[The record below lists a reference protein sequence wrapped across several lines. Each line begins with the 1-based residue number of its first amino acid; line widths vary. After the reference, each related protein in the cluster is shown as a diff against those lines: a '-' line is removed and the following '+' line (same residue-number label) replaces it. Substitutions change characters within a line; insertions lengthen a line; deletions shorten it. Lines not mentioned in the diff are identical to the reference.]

1 MNGGIIQQG
10 ANPIQ
15 LPKGL
20 LGYGGTVPAV
30 YPLPRPFS
38 PYNVSGLSFWF
49 DASDVSSLFS
59 TAGRT
64 QPTDLGQP
72 VAYISSKTPLVSA
85 AATQS
90 TLSSRGTLSS
100 APTNGLTSIALNG
113 TSSSFTSSP
122 YNPVMSVTNVVV
134 CYPTNFSG
142 VRPILGGSNSDAG
155 RNNGLQMRGGQW
167 CLGLDSIVVSGIA
180 TRQEVTIACFTIDAP
195 NQTTTIIVNGVSTGP
210 LAAAFRTIA
219 EYSLYIGTSGFGEFF
234 AGRFCEFMRYS
245 RILSANEMLYIQRAM
260 AAKWGAVL
268 R

>member
-30 YPLPRPFS
+30 YPVPRPFS
-38 PYNVSGLSFWF
+38 PYDVSGLSFWF
-49 DASDVSSLFS
+49 DASDASSLFS

-72 VAYISSKTPLVSA
+72 VAYISSKTPFVSS

-100 APTNGLTSIALNG
+100 VPTNGLTSVSLNG
-113 TSSSFTSSP
+113 TSSSFTSSLSTP
-122 YNPVMSVTNVVV
+122 SMSVTNVVV
-134 CYPTNFSG
+134 CVPTSLSG
-142 VRPILGGSNSDAG
+142 VKPILGGGNGEAG
-155 RNNGLQMRGGQW
+155 RNNSMQIRAGAWAIGLSG
-167 CLGLDSIVVSGIA
+167 VVSSGITA
-180 TRQEVTIACFTIDAP
+180 RQETTVICTTIDSP
-195 NQTTTIIVNGVSTGP
+195 NQTATIVVNGVSSGP
-210 LAAAFRTIA
+210 LAAAFNTGI
-219 EYSLYIGTSGFGEFF
+219 ESSLYVGTSGFGEFF